1 MDIATDR
8 IGKLALITAMS
19 NDAEEAHIKE
29 VVAREAHLKLTVTY
43 VSGRKGDI
51 EKVFVRSLI
60 GAALKAETIH
70 ERSGEIHAV
79 IHAGLEA
86 WHSLTDAVV
95 DSSSLKIK
103 VAIVSDGR
111 WVAIGAYG
119 DSAMHH
125 LTNHERMG
133 FGVMHL

>member
-19 NDAEEAHIKE
+19 SDDEEIRIKDS
-29 VVAREAHLKLTVTY
+29 LKGDPHVRLTVTY

-51 EKVFVRSLI
+51 ERVFVRSLI
-60 GAALKAETIH
+60 GAALKADTVQ
-70 ERSGEIHAV
+70 ERAGPIHAI

-86 WHSLTDAVV
+86 WHGLTHAVV

-103 VAIVSDGR
+103 VAIVSDGK
-111 WVAIGAYG
+111 WLVIAAYG
-119 DSAMHH
+119 DSAMHQ
-125 LTNHERMG
+125 LTNHERIG
-133 FGVMHL
+133 FGAMHL